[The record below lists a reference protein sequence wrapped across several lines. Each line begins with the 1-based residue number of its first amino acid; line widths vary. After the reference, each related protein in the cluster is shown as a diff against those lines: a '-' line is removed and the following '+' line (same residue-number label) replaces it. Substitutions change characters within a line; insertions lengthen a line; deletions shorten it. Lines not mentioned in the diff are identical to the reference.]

1 MHFKTTVVLLQ
12 LNILMSDYKDGTFIE
27 NIQCYVI
34 WTLFI

>member
-27 NIQCYVI
+27 NIKFYVI
-34 WTLFI
+34 WMLFI